1 MRKYFVLFALL
12 FCVPLN
18 DIFSQSFYEILG
30 TSHYSRAIRLGNSYA
45 GIAEGTEAIYY
56 NVAGLAKLNGYSAL
70 YSSGQGFAFIIDD
83 ARLNDFALAFQL
95 PENIGTAAL
104 SLQAFTSPSFTDEFG
119 MYIYS
124 LSFAKKLFSQLSAG
138 ISINYYY
145 ETLLASSPTNP
156 SADEKFTASA
166 FDLNLGLLYE
176 LPNEIKLSDSDE
188 FNVGLQ
194 IKNLLNSELQFE
206 DFNEGNNL
214 FQEIRL
220 GLGYLFNPNLEN
232 INGLNPLTIQLSTDA
247 VFKGTDYDF
256 TEWQP
261 NFGIELTAFEIVQLS
276 FGRENE
282 NQIKKTYDYSFQHP
296 VNRYGVGLNI
306 PVEKIIELPYKCHM
320 NINYCI
326 SDWQKIDEDEGSG
339 YPFYIEEF
347 NNTSFSV
354 GIVITP

>member
-1 MRKYFVLFALL
+1 MKKYFFMFAFLFSFQLT
-12 FCVPLN
+12 N
-18 DIFSQSFYEILG
+18 IFAQSFYEILG
-30 TSHYSRAIRLGNSYA
+30 TSHYTRAIRLGNSYA

-56 NVAGLAKLNGYSAL
+56 NVAGLSNLKGYSAL
-70 YSSGQGFAFIIDD
+70 YSNGQGFAFIIVD

-119 MYIYS
+119 MYYFS
-124 LSFAKKLFSQLSAG
+124 LSIARKLYDHFSAG

-145 ETLLASSPTNP
+145 ETGLAGPYFN
-156 SADEKFTASA
+156 KYTASA

-176 LPNEIKLSDSDE
+176 LPNEIQLNKYDK
-188 FNVGLQ
+188 FNVGFQ
-194 IKNLLNSELQFE
+194 IKNL
-206 DFNEGNNL
+206 FNGSLKYDISGLERKL

-220 GLGYLFNPNLEN
+220 GTGYLLDFQLEK
-232 INGLNPLTIQLSTDA
+232 IGELNPLTIQLSADA
-247 VFKGTDYDF
+247 VFKGSGYDF

-306 PVEKIIELPYKCHM
+306 PVEKIIELSYKCHL
-320 NINYCI
+320 NFNYCI

-339 YPFYIEEF
+339 YPFYIEKF
-347 NNTSFSV
+347 DNNSFSV
-354 GIVITP
+354 GVVITP